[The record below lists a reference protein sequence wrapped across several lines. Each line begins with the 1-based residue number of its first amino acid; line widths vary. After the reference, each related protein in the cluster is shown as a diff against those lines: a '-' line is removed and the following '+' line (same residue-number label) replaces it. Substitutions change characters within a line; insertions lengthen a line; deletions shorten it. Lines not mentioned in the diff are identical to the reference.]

1 MKDNRPPP
9 VARGKVFATA
19 PMMDGAD
26 NPKKTM
32 AYEAPCAHRV
42 QAERIA

>member
-1 MKDNRPPP
+1 MHLMNNNTPPP

-26 NPKKTM
+26 NPKKS
-32 AYEAPCAHRV
+32 
-42 QAERIA
+42 IA